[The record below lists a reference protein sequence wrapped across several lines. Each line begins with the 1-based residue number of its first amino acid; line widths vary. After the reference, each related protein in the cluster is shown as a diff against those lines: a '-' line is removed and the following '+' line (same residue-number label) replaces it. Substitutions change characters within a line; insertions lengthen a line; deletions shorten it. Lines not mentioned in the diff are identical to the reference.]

1 MLKSKFFLLWDPV
14 TNRIVIDRE
23 HLKGHEVQA
32 ETEAKSWIEAKQI
45 FGFEL
50 TPLQRERLNE
60 TNNRAQAGRRLLRD
74 LKDARDELRVTDLSL
89 QDGGKADADSGN
101 GVQ

>member
-23 HLKGHEVQA
+23 HLKGHDVQA
-32 ETEAKSWIEAKQI
+32 ETEANSWIEAKRD

-50 TPLQRERLNE
+50 TPLQRDRLNE
-60 TNNRAQAGRRLLRD
+60 ANNRNQAGRRLLRD
-74 LKDARDELRVTDLSL
+74 LKDARDELRAADLSL
-89 QDGGKADADSGN
+89 QDGGEVDADSRD

>member
-14 TNRIVIDRE
+14 TNRVVIDRE
-23 HLKGHEVQA
+23 RLKKHEVQE
-32 ETEAKSWIEAKQI
+32 ETEASSWIEAKRNY
-45 FGFEL
+45 GFEL

-60 TNNRAQAGRRLLRD
+60 ANNRTQAGRRLLRD
-74 LKDARDELRVTDLSL
+74 LEDARDELRAADLSL